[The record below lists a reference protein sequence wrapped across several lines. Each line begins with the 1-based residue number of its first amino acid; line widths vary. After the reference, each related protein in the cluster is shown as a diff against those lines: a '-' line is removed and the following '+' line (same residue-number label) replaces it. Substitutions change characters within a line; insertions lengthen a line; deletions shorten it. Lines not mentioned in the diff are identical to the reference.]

1 MREGL
6 KKARWISL
14 IIGILLI
21 ITGVIF
27 FTNPVGSLISLAYL
41 IACMFIATGILRVI
55 RYFTG
60 SIFRSGSFLILS
72 ILDILLGI
80 AMLYTQPF
88 TAITLAMFLGFWE
101 MFTGVSE
108 IAISIDLKQ
117 IEMPRWWLGILSGIL
132 GIILGVMIIK
142 TPALSSLFIAIYAII
157 YGLTFVSTFFALRK
171 FKE

>member
-6 KKARWISL
+6 KKARCISL
-14 IIGILLI
+14 IICTLLI

-117 IEMPRWWLGILSGIL
+117 IEMPRWWLGIISGIL